1 MLRCLRPKLFTF
13 VKDKRFSHRP
23 ERINL
28 EEYRATLNR
37 STIARPEN
45 NFYHWLLGTSWLKFL
60 LLVILVYL
68 GTNLIFAFAYLAC
81 GDGAITYATPG
92 SLLDVFFF
100 SVQTMAT
107 IGYGRMTPVGNWPN
121 GIVTFEAFFGIV
133 YSALTTGLAFARFT
147 RPTAGVNFS
156 KVAVVGSH
164 DGMKTFKFRV
174 LNERSSHIVEAQLRL
189 WLIAESMT
197 AEGERYRRS
206 VELPLHRAESPVF
219 SLTWTAM
226 HSLDEESALVE
237 YLEQTGPDQQWHL
250 LITFTGYHE
259 SLANQVYARHV
270 YLPKDVQQ
278 NATFVDIVT
287 VLTDG
292 GRIIDLA
299 NFEKWTPNSSD
310 KSAGEYL

>member
-1 MLRCLRPKLFTF
+1 MRKFN
-13 VKDKRFSHRP
+13 FSHRP
-23 ERINL
+23 ARINL
-28 EEYRATLNR
+28 DEYRATLSR
-37 STIARPEN
+37 SEVARPEN
-45 NFYHWLLGTSWLKFL
+45 NFYHWLLGTSWTSFL
-60 LLVILVYL
+60 LLVVFVYL
-68 GTNLIFAFAYLAC
+68 STNLLFALAYLAC
-81 GDGAITYATPG
+81 GEGAITHAQPG

-107 IGYGRMTPVGNWPN
+107 IGYGRMTPIGSWPN
-121 GIVTFEAFFGIV
+121 AIVTFEAFFGIV

-147 RPTAGVNFS
+147 RPTAGIRFS

-164 DGMKTFKFRV
+164 DGVQTFKFRV
-174 LNERSSHIVEAQLRL
+174 ANDRSSHIVEAQLRL

-206 VELPLHRAESPVF
+206 VELPLHRSESPVF

-226 HSLDEESALVE
+226 HSIDESSALSE
-237 YLEQTGPDQQWHL
+237 YLGKSNIERQWHL

-270 YLPKDVQQ
+270 YLPKDVHQ

-287 VLTDG
+287 ALPDG
-292 GRIIDLA
+292 DREIDLT
-299 NFEKWTPNSSD
+299 NFDKWIPNSSD
-310 KSAGEYL
+310 KLVEG